1 MESEELRHRIL
12 KQHEALREQI
22 RSLEVLAREVA
33 EAEEGGDLAPAL
45 RRGAERLLRRLEAHR
60 CFEDENLGP
69 ALVGADAWGSER
81 RARLTAD
88 HAEQR
93 RLLREVFTALR
104 SPRVHPAV
112 VVRRI
117 LHLTDHLKADMRD
130 EEAALLDP
138 AVLRDD
144 VVGTDVITG

>member
-1 MESEELRHRIL
+1 MDAEALRRRIL
-12 KQHEALREQI
+12 EQHAALREQI
-22 RSLEVLAREVA
+22 RPLEALAREVA
-33 EAEEGGDLAPAL
+33 EAAEPGELAPAL
-45 RRGAERLLRRLEAHR
+45 RREGQRLLRRLEAHLA
-60 CFEDENLGP
+60 FEDENLAP
-69 ALVGADAWGSER
+69 ALLAADPWGPER
-81 RARLTAD
+81 RTRLAQD

-93 RLLREVFTALR
+93 RLLREALAALR
-104 SPRVHPAV
+104 ARRSHPAV
-112 VVRRI
+112 VARRI